1 MEQIMEYVLLAIPIV
16 IGITAGINVKLKEL
30 FDISDKKVKELVTV
44 LVSFGA
50 VIYYVMFINGK
61 DIPIL
66 IALFVAIYIGA
77 SGIYNVVKS
86 KPIMI
91 DEYEI
96 SDEVIEL
103 EIDDEQLEKELNGN

>member
-44 LVSFGA
+44 LVSLGA
-50 VIYYVMFINGK
+50 VIYYIMFINGN
-61 DIPIL
+61 DIPLL

-86 KPIMI
+86 KPII
-91 DEYEI
+91 NEYEI

-103 EIDDEQLEKELNGN
+103 DIEDEQLEKELQGN

>member
-50 VIYYVMFINGK
+50 VIYYVMFIDGN
-61 DIPIL
+61 DIPL
-66 IALFVAIYIGA
+66 LVTLFVAIYIGA

-86 KPIMI
+86 KPII
-91 DEYEI
+91 NEYEI
-96 SDEVIEL
+96 SDEVIEID
-103 EIDDEQLEKELNGN
+103 IDDEQLEKELNGN

>member
-44 LVSFGA
+44 LVSLGA
-50 VIYYVMFINGK
+50 VIYYVMFINGN
-61 DIPIL
+61 DIKLL

-86 KPIMI
+86 KPIAI

-96 SDEVIEL
+96 SDEVIEID
-103 EIDDEQLEKELNGN
+103 IDDEQLEKELEGN